1 MKIHP
6 FSARHLSPCI
16 LATLIIS
23 ITSMTQV
30 QANPDR
36 IQPYAANPRYWQYNG
51 QPVLLLGGT
60 IKDCLFQIPDLEA
73 HLDLLQSVGG
83 NYVRNTMSDR
93 RVYGYEVPAFH
104 QAADG
109 LYDLNRW
116 NPTYWQRFADL
127 LRWTAER
134 DIIVQIEMWDRFDHS
149 QEHWEKSPLNPANN
163 INYTVEESGLET
175 NYPAHPGGNWQPF
188 FYTVPTLRNNQVV
201 LPYQQAFVDQVLKH
215 SLAYDH
221 VLYCMDNETSGDPAW
236 GAYWNDYI
244 KERAQQAGKTVET
257 TEMWDEWDVRGQTHR
272 ATFDHPEQ
280 YSFIDISQNSWQREQ
295 TNWDR
300 AQWVWQY
307 IAAQPRP
314 INSTKIYGAQTHKNQ
329 SRGIDDRH
337 ATECF
342 WRNLI
347 GGFASSRFHRPPSGI
362 GLSPQAQAHIRSGRM
377 LTETFDFFNA
387 EPDSDSALLSDR
399 AANEA
404 YLSRVP
410 GRQYALYFTDGGAV
424 GLDLTGAE
432 GTFQV
437 QWLDIVASTWTS
449 STDLDGDTVAQLA
462 PPRDG
467 PWVALLTRG

>member
-1 MKIHP
+1 MKIR
-6 FSARHLSPCI
+6 SLSTAHLSRCI

-23 ITSMTQV
+23 VASMTHAQS
-30 QANPDR
+30 NPDR
-36 IQPYAANPRYWQYNG
+36 IQPYAANPRYWQYKG

-93 RVYGYEVPAFH
+93 RTYGYEVPAFH
-104 QAADG
+104 QNADG
-109 LYDLNRW
+109 QYDLNRW
-116 NPTYWQRFADL
+116 NPTYWQRFADF

-149 QEHWEKSPLNPANN
+149 QRHWQEGPLNPANN
-163 INYTVEESGLET
+163 INYTVEESGLKT
-175 NYPAHPGGNWQPF
+175 DYPVHPGGNRQPF

-244 KERAQQAGKTVET
+244 KERAQRAGKTVET

-314 INSTKIYGAQTHKNQ
+314 INSTKIYGAETHRDQ
-329 SRGIDDRH
+329 SRGIDARH

-347 GGFASSRFHRPPSGI
+347 GGFASSRFHRPDSGI

-377 LTETFDFFNA
+377 LSEVFDFFNA
-387 EPDSDSALLSDR
+387 APDSDSALLSDR

-432 GTFQV
+432 STFQV

-449 STDLDGDTVAQLA
+449 TADVDGGSVVQLA
-462 PPRDG
+462 PPRGG
-467 PWVALLTRG
+467 PWVALLTRR

>member
-1 MKIHP
+1 MRIR
-6 FSARHLSPCI
+6 FLSAARLSRCI
-16 LATLIIS
+16 LAIL
-23 ITSMTQV
+23 ITSLASMIHA
-30 QANPDR
+30 QADSDR
-36 IQPYAANPRYWQYNG
+36 IQPYPANPRYWQYKG

-60 IKDCLFQIPDLEA
+60 VKDCLFQIPDLEA

-93 RVYGYEVPAFH
+93 RFYGYELKAFH
-104 QAADG
+104 QGAAG

-116 NPTYWQRFADL
+116 NPVYWQHFADF

-149 QEHWEKSPLNPANN
+149 QRYWQEGPFNPANN

-175 NYPAHPGGNWQPF
+175 DYPAHPGGNQQPF
-188 FYTVPTLRNNQVV
+188 FYTVPTLRNNQVL
-201 LPYQQAFVDQVLKH
+201 LPYQQAFVDQVLAH

-236 GAYWNDYI
+236 STYWNDYI

-272 ATFDHPEQ
+272 ATFDHPEH

-295 TNWDR
+295 TNWDH

-307 IAAQPRP
+307 IAAHPRP
-314 INSTKIYGAQTHKNQ
+314 INSTKIYGAQTHRDQN
-329 SRGIDDRH
+329 RGIDAGH

-347 GGFASSRFHRPPSGI
+347 GGLASSRFHRPTSGL
-362 GLSPQAQAHIRSGRM
+362 GLSTQAQAHILSGRM
-377 LTETFDFFNA
+377 LSKGFDFFKA

-399 AANEA
+399 ATNEA

-410 GRQYALYFTDGGAV
+410 GRQYALYFTEGGAV
-424 GLDLTGAE
+424 GLDLTEAE
-432 GTFQV
+432 GTFEV
-437 QWLDIVASTWTS
+437 QWLDIAASTWTS
-449 STDLDGDTVAQLA
+449 AADIHGGTVVQLA
-462 PPRDG
+462 TSQGG
-467 PWVALLTRG
+467 PAVALLTRR

>member
-1 MKIHP
+1 MKIR
-6 FSARHLSPCI
+6 ARHLSRYI
-16 LATLIIS
+16 LATLV
-23 ITSMTQV
+23 TSLAAMTQA

-36 IQPYAANPRYWQYNG
+36 IQPYTANPRYWQYNG

-93 RVYGYEVPAFH
+93 RIYGYEVPAFH

-116 NPTYWQRFADL
+116 NPVYWQRFADL

-149 QEHWEKSPLNPANN
+149 QRHWEESPLNPANN

-175 NYPAHPGGNWQPF
+175 AYPVHPGGNQQPF

-307 IAAQPRP
+307 IAAQPRDQNLRCP
-314 INSTKIYGAQTHKNQ
+314 DAPGPK
-329 SRGIDDRH
+329 SRHR
-337 ATECF
+337 
-342 WRNLI
+342 
-347 GGFASSRFHRPPSGI
+347 RPPRHRVLLAQPHRRLRLQP
-362 GLSPQAQAHIRSGRM
+362 LSPTGFRHRAKSPSPSPHSQRSHAVRGLR
-377 LTETFDFFNA
+377 LFQRRAGFRQHPIER
-387 EPDSDSALLSDR
+387 PRRQRSLSQPHPRSPVRALLYR
-399 AANEA
+399 
-404 YLSRVP
+404 RRR
-410 GRQYALYFTDGGAV
+410 GR
-424 GLDLTGAE
+424 
-432 GTFQV
+432 
-437 QWLDIVASTWTS
+437 S
-449 STDLDGDTVAQLA
+449 
-462 PPRDG
+462 
-467 PWVALLTRG
+467 